1 MRKHFTYISVIAC
14 IVLSG
19 CVSDCYVAQKALMG
33 MVFYNKADKSERVF
47 PLLVVKGVG
56 SDSLLYNG
64 ASSSRLFLP
73 LKANADTTRFECSY
87 TDVIDSVT
95 SYTYPFTITVTHTPM
110 PQLIS
115 EECGCV
121 MFQTLNE
128 VSFQGDVSATWETV
142 IYNPEVTNVEE
153 DIHVQIYIP

>member
-1 MRKHFTYISVIAC
+1 MRKHITYISVLAC

-33 MVFYNKADKSERVF
+33 MVFYNKADNSERVF
-47 PLLVVKGVG
+47 PLLAVKGVG

-64 ASSSRLFLP
+64 ASSSRLF
-73 LKANADTTRFECSY
+73 F
-87 TDVIDSVT
+87 
-95 SYTYPFTITVTHTPM
+95 YTYPFTITVAHTPM